1 MDKKGFK
8 IPRSTLA
15 QLNEF
20 SSGGFVLFSYDD
32 NGDPCVHSQFDS
44 NKDALAIQM
53 FVLNWA
59 EAMNE
64 ISQKSTQDSILG
76 FGDDFMDEEDIFNPE
91 DDDLEDL
98 V

>member
-8 IPRSTLA
+8 IPRTTLS

-20 SSGGFVLFSYDD
+20 SSGGFVLFSYDE
-32 NGDPCVHSQFDS
+32 NGNPCVHSQFDT

-64 ISQKSTQDSILG
+64 ISLKSTQDSILG
-76 FGDDFMDEEDIFNPE
+76 IDFDEEEDIFNPE

-98 V
+98 I